1 MSTLSDKQSA
11 LRDRLH
17 ALDENIAAL
26 RDKFA
31 EVSLPAV
38 TGDAD
43 MSKELVRVEE
53 LIASLVRERAQLTA
67 AQPSSRSSSRL
78 SSVTPRK
85 RGGTS
90 GMLRR
95 AATAIATVNGEI
107 DVALGALRELFERR
121 AVLILEATEVVS
133 PSMTGKLARAGQSR
147 SRPSTES
154 PVAGARR
161 RRDRDERA
169 GQRHG
174 FHCAP
179 AGGRDGLIQT
189 LTRFRRAICRQ
200 ETAALRDFGPAYVRS
215 GSDSA
220 LPRQSVTC
228 PFYPQYLP

>member
-78 SSVTPRK
+78 STVTPRK

-121 AVLILEATEVVS
+121 AVLIRDLEATEVVS
-133 PSMTGKLARAGQSR
+133 PSMIGKLAGRFPTAGIGPIWLNR
-147 SRPSTES
+147 S
-154 PVAGARR
+154 
-161 RRDRDERA
+161 
-169 GQRHG
+169 
-174 FHCAP
+174 
-179 AGGRDGLIQT
+179 
-189 LTRFRRAICRQ
+189 
-200 ETAALRDFGPAYVRS
+200 LR
-215 GSDSA
+215 
-220 LPRQSVTC
+220 
-228 PFYPQYLP
+228 